1 MENIKGYV
9 YTIFSGVLL
18 LIAVIF
24 TALQWGNYSYIT
36 AFGPRVEVRTIWLVL
51 ASAAG
56 GLLTYWLIRLLARGA
71 RILLKV
77 RAARRASERLNPP
90 AGPAAKEA
98 PPDQAPDKPGPAGA

>member
-9 YTIFSGVLL
+9 YTIFGGVLL

-24 TALQWGNYSYIT
+24 TALQWGNSSYIT
-36 AFGPRVEVRTIWLVL
+36 AFGPLVQVPTAWLVL
-51 ASAAG
+51 GSAAG
-56 GLLTYWLIRLLARGA
+56 GLLAYWLVRLLARGT

-90 AGPAAKEA
+90 AEPAAKEA
-98 PPDQAPDKPGPAGA
+98 PQNQAPDKPGPEGD